1 MTYHSP
7 LTSFVRSIPPLVV
20 ALGAACVSRPGADP
34 ADAAPSPGGAQAA
47 VTSATPTAVATP
59 TPPTC
64 RDWNRPWRFFTS
76 ASAELVRECLEEGKD
91 PQEFIFEAAQWATDP
106 GVISVLADFGATVGT
121 IRLSSSRPEQTPLHA
136 AAQYNRD
143 PAMIEVLVAARMNI
157 GLNIDVRNRDGE
169 RPLHHAWTN
178 PNPAVFRTLL
188 RLGADPLA
196 RDERGRIADPTNC
209 ANWNTHAF
217 TLLANLADFEECVQM
232 GVDVNARDSAGY
244 APLHWA
250 AATNH
255 PPLLTTLLEAGA
267 DVNAQSNIGATP
279 LHVAAVVGAANTES
293 TDVVTPLLL
302 AAGADPNVRDAEGR
316 TPLDYAQVIE
326 SAVLTPELRRLF
338 LDMHLLPLR
347 RDPAP

>member
-1 MTYHSP
+1 MTRHRP
-7 LTSFVRSIPPLVV
+7 LTSFVRSTTPLVV
-20 ALGAACVSRPGADP
+20 AFGAACAGGPGADP
-34 ADAAPSPGGAQAA
+34 ADAAPSPGDAQAA
-47 VTSATPTAVATP
+47 VTTATPTAVATP

-64 RDWNRPWRFFTS
+64 RDWNRRWAFFTS
-76 ASAELVRECLEEGKD
+76 ASADLVRECLEDGAD
-91 PQEFIFEAAQWATDP
+91 PQEVIFQAAQWATDP
-106 GVISVLADFGATVGT
+106 GVISVLLDFGAHLGTV
-121 IRLSSSRPEQTPLHA
+121 RLRSGGPIQTPLHA

-143 PAMIEVLVAARMNI
+143 PAMIEVLAAAGM
-157 GLNIDVRNRDGE
+157 NIDVRNLDGE
-169 RPLHHAWTN
+169 TPLHHVWTN

-217 TLLANLADFEECVQM
+217 TLLANLAEFEECVQM
-232 GVDVNARDSAGY
+232 GEDVNARDSAGY

-267 DVNAQSNIGATP
+267 DVNVQDNIGATP
-279 LHVAAVVGAANTES
+279 LHVAAFVGAANTES

-302 AAGADPNVRDAEGR
+302 DAGADPNARDAEGR
-316 TPLDYAQVIE
+316 TPLDYAQIIE
-326 SAVLTPELRRLF
+326 SSVLPLELRPLF
-338 LDMHLLPLR
+338 LAMDLLR
-347 RDPAP
+347 SRGDPGP